1 MKGGFFIG
9 GSACVYPY
17 LPSYYFY
24 KLTRRM
30 FKHAKMLQNKRS
42 KRTAIVLALC
52 LPLLTFGLFSSVL
65 AIARGYTSADSG
77 LKIGMV
83 ASLTNSSAGES
94 QVERATQENTR
105 QIVGVV
111 TNVDDSLVTV
121 ASSSAKVLVETEG
134 EVSAYVSDMGGEVTK
149 GSLLAV
155 SPIKGVLM
163 KVPTESGFSVIGVAS
178 EGTASKTD
186 AISYEIEDGSSK
198 QTVNINRIVINLN
211 RAGSGN
217 NRGNIDSSLARL
229 GKAVVGKEVSEIR
242 VILALI
248 LFLIVLLAEGAIIY
262 GAISSAITALGRNPL
277 ARTAIRREMIRIL
290 FVAIIVFLIG
300 LGAIYG
306 ILWV

>member
-1 MKGGFFIG
+1 MLKQ
-9 GSACVYPY
+9 
-17 LPSYYFY
+17 
-24 KLTRRM
+24 
-30 FKHAKMLQNKRS
+30 AKKVGALRFW
-42 KRTAIVLALC
+42 RTAMVIALC
-52 LPLLTFGLFSSVL
+52 LPLLTFVLVSSAR
-65 AIARGYTSADSG
+65 AIARGYTSADAG
-77 LKIGMV
+77 LKVGMV
-83 ASLTNSSAGES
+83 AALTDQGGDS

-121 ASSSAKVLVETEG
+121 ASSNAKVLIETEG
-134 EVSAYVSDMGGEVTK
+134 EITAYVSDMGGEITT

-155 SPIKGVLM
+155 SPVKGVLM
-163 KVPTESGFSVIGVAS
+163 KVPTDSGFSVVGVAR

-186 AISYEIEDGSSK
+186 KISYDIEDGNSK
-198 QTVNINRIVINLN
+198 QTVKITKILINLN
-211 RAGSGN
+211 RAGGGNSGSSA
-217 NRGNIDSSLARL
+217 DSSLARL
-229 GKAVVGKEVSEIR
+229 GKAIVGKQVSELR

-248 LFLIVLLAEGAIIY
+248 LFLIVLLAEGAIMY

-277 ARTAIRREMIRIL
+277 ARSAIRREMIRIL